1 MKAFENRENQLAQ
14 GCLFPDNPCYP
25 DVFGAILLLGGF
37 IGSQKETNNLEGSY
51 FEKSPD

>member
-1 MKAFENRENQLAQ
+1 MKAYENRDNQLAQ
-14 GCLFPDNPCYP
+14 DGCNP
-25 DVFGAILLLGGF
+25 DVFGSILFLGGF